1 MTNTSPNWRADFF
14 RFLRRPTI
22 IPVIGVALG
31 PLVGW
36 IVFSISSLK
45 GMPLFLVGGSITGL
59 IIGLVMGL
67 YVRRAETLTLS
78 EITLNIPE
86 FAQMKFAINA
96 EYRRVA
102 WKLFVE
108 TLTRIATQPL
118 GSEDGSLRE
127 ALTSLYSLFSVTRDL
142 LKNMQPS
149 KATSFVTVEMFA
161 VRMLNQEIR
170 PFLSKWH
177 TQLKKFESIHPDK
190 RESEWEE
197 NKNCRK
203 ELEALRNRLISYTRA
218 FGELAGVKDLDPFF
232 GTTPQLTNR

>member
-1 MTNTSPNWRADFF
+1 MTNTSPRSWRADFF
-14 RFLRRPTI
+14 RFLRRPSI
-22 IPVIGVALG
+22 IPLSGVTLG

-67 YVRRAETLTLS
+67 YLRRAETLTLS

-86 FAQMKFAINA
+86 FAQMKFAINS

-118 GSEDGSLRE
+118 G
-127 ALTSLYSLFSVTRDL
+127 V
-142 LKNMQPS
+142 
-149 KATSFVTVEMFA
+149 KA
-161 VRMLNQEIR
+161 
-170 PFLSKWH
+170 
-177 TQLKKFESIHPDK
+177 
-190 RESEWEE
+190 
-197 NKNCRK
+197 
-203 ELEALRNRLISYTRA
+203 
-218 FGELAGVKDLDPFF
+218 
-232 GTTPQLTNR
+232 